1 MRSVIWKHGFLVLL
15 GLGLCGIQASAQS
28 AAPTEGNFV
37 VKDFQFRSGER
48 LPELRIHYMTMGTPV
63 RDAQGRVTN
72 AVLVLHGTG
81 GSGRQFLLPQF
92 EKELTLAGQLLDR
105 AKYFLIF

>member
-1 MRSVIWKHGFLVLL
+1 MRSTFWKHAFLVLMCL
-15 GLGLCGIQASAQS
+15 GFCRIQASAQS
-28 AAPTEGNFV
+28 AAATEGNFV
-37 VKDFQFRSGER
+37 AKDFQFRSGER

-72 AVLVLHGTG
+72 AILVLHGTG

-92 EKELTLAGQLLDR
+92 EKELTLTGQLLDR
-105 AKYFLIF
+105 TKYFLIF